1 MKKYLIGI
9 LMIALLQGCTS
20 NVKKTTETTKK
31 YPAFDVQNMDTTI
44 KPGNDFFAYTNGKW
58 LKNNPIPSD
67 KNSKDAFDEL
77 FERNRENIREIIIDA
92 STEKE
97 VVPGSNKQK
106 IGTFFKS
113 GMDTAKIGEQG
124 IKPLKVFFD
133 KIESIKT
140 IDDVQLTGAFFQSY
154 SINPFFYLF
163 SNQDSKN
170 SNNVIAQCYQ
180 AGLGLPERDYYFNND
195 ESTKKIREK
204 YLIHLTKMFELMKD
218 DPAVAEKNA
227 KTVMGIETQLAKAS
241 FTNVENQDPQK
252 TYNKF
257 DVGGLNKLSPNIK
270 WAAYFKQ
277 TGYPDLKEINIYQP
291 AFFKELG
298 NMMKSVS
305 VNDWKTFLRWQLI
318 NSTAS
323 YLSKDFE
330 NQNFDFY
337 YTTLSGQ
344 EKMEPRWKLVL
355 DATSGSLGEAIGQL
369 YVEKYF
375 PPIAK
380 ERMTALVMNL
390 KTSLKQRIENLA
402 WMGPQ
407 TKQEALAKL
416 DNMRVK
422 VGYPNK
428 WRDYSSLEITP
439 DSYVINILNSQAFQ
453 FKHTMDK
460 VGKPVDREEWGMTP
474 QTVNAGYY
482 PNKNE
487 IVFPAGILQ
496 PPFFNLDAD
505 DAVNYG
511 SIGMVIGHE
520 MTHGFD
526 NQGRQFDKDGNL
538 RDWWTKDDSK
548 AFEDRAAILIDQYNH
563 FEVLDSAFV
572 NGKLTLGENIAD
584 LGGATISF
592 NAYKLSLAGKE
603 TPKPIDGFTDTQRF
617 FLSYG
622 QIWRTN
628 MREAELRKR
637 VKTDEHSPA
646 KVRING
652 VVYNMP
658 EFYAAFPFVKPGD
671 KLFRVVD
678 QRPVIW

>member
-1 MKKYLIGI
+1 MNKVIIGI
-9 LMIALLQGCTS
+9 LTLAIVQGCTS
-20 NVKKTTETTKK
+20 NVKNKVETVKK
-31 YPAFDVQNMDTTI
+31 YPSFDVQNMDTKI
-44 KPGNDFFAYTNGKW
+44 KPGDDFYSYTNGTW
-58 LKNNPIPSD
+58 LKNNPIPAD
-67 KNSKDAFDEL
+67 KNSKNAFDEL

-92 STEKE
+92 ASAKE
-97 VVPGSNKQK
+97 VIAGSNEQK
-106 IGTFFKS
+106 IGTFYKS
-113 GMDTAKIGEQG
+113 GMDTVRIEEQG

-140 IDDVQLTGAFFQSY
+140 IDDVQSTGAFFQSY
-154 SINPFFYLF
+154 SISPFFYLF

-204 YLIHLTKMFELMKD
+204 YLIHLTKMFELLKD
-218 DPAVAEKNA
+218 EPIVAEKNA
-227 KTVMGIETQLAKAS
+227 RKVMSMETQLAKAS
-241 FTNVENQDPQK
+241 FTNIENQDPRK

-257 DVGGLNKLSPNIK
+257 DIDGLNKLSPDIK
-270 WAAYFKQ
+270 WAAYLTQ

-291 AFFKELG
+291 GFFKELG
-298 NMMKSVS
+298 SMMKSIP

-318 NSTAS
+318 NNTAS
-323 YLSKDFE
+323 LLSKDFE

-375 PPIAK
+375 PPVAK
-380 ERMTALVMNL
+380 ERITALVMNL
-390 KTSLKQRIENLA
+390 KASLKQRIENLA
-402 WMGPQ
+402 WMGPK

-428 WRDYSSLEITP
+428 WRDYSGLEITS
-439 DSYVINILNSQAFQ
+439 DSYVMNVLNSQAFE
-453 FKHTMDK
+453 FRYAMNK

-482 PNKNE
+482 PNRNE

-511 SIGMVIGHE
+511 AIGMVIGHE

-548 AFEDRAAILIDQYNH
+548 AFEDRAAILVDQYNH

-584 LGGATISF
+584 LGGATIAF
-592 NAYKLSLAGKE
+592 NAYELSLKGKE

-617 FLSYG
+617 FLSYA

-628 MREAELRKR
+628 MRDEELRKR
-637 VKTDEHSPA
+637 IKTDEHSPA
-646 KVRING
+646 KARING

-658 EFYAAFPFVKPGD
+658 EFYAAFPDVKPGD
-671 KLFRVVD
+671 KLFRAPE

>member
-1 MKKYLIGI
+1 MKRIIIGI
-9 LMIALLQGCTS
+9 FSLAMVLGCT
-20 NVKKTTETTKK
+20 NQKPADTTKK

-44 KPGNDFFAYTNGKW
+44 NPGDDFFAYVNGTW
-58 LKNNPIPSD
+58 LKNNPIPAD
-67 KNSKDAFDEL
+67 KNSKNVFDEL
-77 FERNRENIREIIIDA
+77 FERNRENIKEIITEAAA
-92 STEKE
+92 SKDI
-97 VVPGSNKQK
+97 VPGSNKQK
-106 IGTFFKS
+106 IGTFYNS
-113 GMDTAKIGEQG
+113 GMDTVKIEDQG
-124 IKPLKVFFD
+124 IKPLKIFFD

-140 IDDVQLTGAFFQSY
+140 IDDVQMTGAFFQSY
-154 SINPFFYLF
+154 SISPFFYLF

-170 SNNVIAQCYQ
+170 STSVIAQCYQ
-180 AGLGLPERDYYFNND
+180 AGIGLPERDYYFNND

-204 YLIHLTKMFELMKD
+204 YLIHLAKMFELLKD
-218 DPAVAEKNA
+218 APDVAEKNA
-227 KTVMGIETQLAKAS
+227 KTIMAIETQLAKAS

-257 DVGGLNKLSPNIK
+257 DIEGLSKLSQDIK
-270 WAAYFKQ
+270 WEAYFAQ
-277 TGYPDLKEINIYQP
+277 TGFSDLKEINIYQP

-298 NMMKSVS
+298 KMLKTVS
-305 VNDWKTFLRWQLI
+305 VDDWKTFLRWQLI
-318 NSTAS
+318 NSTAG

-344 EKMEPRWKLVL
+344 EKKEPRWKLVL
-355 DATSGSLGEAIGQL
+355 DMTSSSLGEAIGQL

-375 PPIAK
+375 PPAAK
-380 ERMTALVMNL
+380 ERMTNLVMNL
-390 KTSLKQRIENLA
+390 KKSLKERIEHLE

-407 TKQEALAKL
+407 TQAEALAKL
-416 DNMRVK
+416 SNMRVK
-422 VGYPNK
+422 IGYPNK
-428 WRDYSSLEITP
+428 WRDYSGLEITS
-439 DSYVINILNSQAFQ
+439 DSYVMNILNSQAFE
-453 FKHTMDK
+453 FRYTMNK

-511 SIGMVIGHE
+511 AIGMVIGHE

-526 NQGRQFDKDGNL
+526 NHGRQFDKDGNL
-538 RDWWTKDDSK
+538 RDWWTKEDTK
-548 AFEDRAAILIDQYNH
+548 AFEDRSAILIDQYNH

-584 LGGATISF
+584 LGGATIAY
-592 NAYKLSLAGKE
+592 NAYKLSLQGKE
-603 TPKPIDGFTDTQRF
+603 TPKPIDGFNDVQRF
-617 FLSYG
+617 FLAYA

-628 MREAELRKR
+628 MRDAELRKR

-658 EFYAAFPFVKPGD
+658 EFYEAFPNIKPGN
-671 KLFRVVD
+671 KLFRAPE

>member
-1 MKKYLIGI
+1 MKNIFISI
-9 LMIALLQGCTS
+9 LLLALTMGCTT
-20 NVKKTTETTKK
+20 NVKNTTETVKK
-31 YPAFDVQNMDTTI
+31 YPPFDTQNMDKTM
-44 KPGNDFFAYTNGKW
+44 KPGTDFYAYANGTW
-58 LKNNPIPSD
+58 LKNNPIPPD

-77 FERNRENIREIIIDA
+77 FERSRENIREIIIDA
-92 STEKE
+92 ADAKD

-106 IGTFFKS
+106 IGIFYKS
-113 GMDTAKIGEQG
+113 GMDTVNIGEQG

-140 IDDVQLTGAFFQSY
+140 IDDVQMTGAYFQSY
-154 SINPFFYLF
+154 AISPFFYLF

-204 YLIHLTKMFELMKD
+204 YQVHLTKMFGLLKD
-218 DPAVAEKNA
+218 EPAVAEKNA
-227 KTVMGIETQLAKAS
+227 RTVMSIETQLAKAS
-241 FTNVENQDPQK
+241 FTNIENQDPQK

-257 DVGGLNKLSPNIK
+257 DMEGLNKLSQNIK
-270 WAAYFKQ
+270 WAEYFTK

-291 AFFKELG
+291 GFFKELG
-298 NMMKSVS
+298 NMMKSIPVD
-305 VNDWKTFLRWQLI
+305 DWKTFLRWQLI
-318 NSTAS
+318 NSTAN
-323 YLSKDFE
+323 YLSKDFQ

-369 YVEKYF
+369 YVEKFF
-375 PPIAK
+375 PPVAK

-407 TKQEALAKL
+407 TKLEAVAKL

-428 WRDYSSLEITP
+428 WRDYSALEITS
-439 DSYVINILNSQAFQ
+439 DSYVMNILNSQAFE
-453 FKHTMDK
+453 FRFNMDK
-460 VGKPVDREEWGMTP
+460 IGKPVDREEWGMTP

-496 PPFFNLDAD
+496 PPFFNLYAD
-505 DAVNYG
+505 DAINYG
-511 SIGMVIGHE
+511 AIGMVIGHE

-526 NQGRQFDKDGNL
+526 DQGRQFDKDGNL
-538 RDWWTKDDSK
+538 RDWWTKEDSK
-548 AFEDRAAILIDQYNH
+548 SFEDRTAILIAQYNKY
-563 FEVLDSAFV
+563 EVLDSTFV

-584 LGGATISF
+584 LGGATIAF
-592 NAYKLSLAGKE
+592 NAYKLSLEGKE
-603 TPKPIDGFTDTQRF
+603 TPKPVDGFTNFQRF
-617 FLSYG
+617 FLSYA

-628 MREAELRKR
+628 MRDEELRKR
-637 VKTDEHSPA
+637 VKTDVHSPA

-658 EFYAAFPFVKPGD
+658 EFYSAFPDIKPGD
-671 KLFRVVD
+671 KLFRAPE

>member
-1 MKKYLIGI
+1 MKKIIIGI
-9 LMIALLQGCTS
+9 VTLVLIQGCTS
-20 NVKKTTETTKK
+20 NVKNKVETVKI
-31 YPAFDVQNMDTTI
+31 YPPFNVQNMDTKI
-44 KPGNDFFAYTNGKW
+44 KPGDDFYSYTDGTW
-58 LKNNPIPSD
+58 LKNNPIPAD

-77 FERNRENIREIIIDA
+77 FERNRENIREIITEAA
-92 STEKE
+92 SAKD
-97 VVPGSNKQK
+97 VVAGSNKQK
-106 IGTFFKS
+106 IGQFYKS
-113 GMDTAKIGEQG
+113 GMDTVKIGEQG
-124 IKPLKVFFD
+124 LKPLKIFFD

-140 IDDVQLTGAFFQSY
+140 IGDVQLTVAFFQKY
-154 SINPFFYLF
+154 SISTFFYLF

-170 SNNVIAQCYQ
+170 SNSVIAQCYQ

-195 ESTKKIREK
+195 ESTKKIRDK
-204 YLIHLTKMFELMKD
+204 YLIHLTKMFELLKD
-218 DPAVAEKNA
+218 EPTVAEKNA
-227 KTVMGIETQLAKAS
+227 RTVMSIETQLAKAS
-241 FTNVENQDPQK
+241 FTNIENQDPQK

-257 DVGGLNKLSPNIK
+257 DLAGLNKLSPNIK
-270 WAAYFKQ
+270 WAAYFTQ

-291 AFFKELG
+291 GFFKELG

-323 YLSKDFE
+323 LLSNDFE

-344 EKMEPRWKLVL
+344 EKKEPRWKLVL

-375 PPIAK
+375 PPVAK

-416 DNMRVK
+416 DKMGVK

-428 WRDYSSLEITP
+428 WRDYSGLEITS
-439 DSYVINILNSQAFQ
+439 DSYVMNVLNSQAFQ
-453 FKHTMDK
+453 FRYTMNK

-511 SIGMVIGHE
+511 AIGMVIGHE

-538 RDWWTKDDSK
+538 RDWWTKEDSK

-628 MREAELRKR
+628 MRDAELRKR

-658 EFYAAFPFVKPGD
+658 EFYEAFPDVKPGD
-671 KLFRVVD
+671 KLFRAPE

>member
-1 MKKYLIGI
+1 M
-9 LMIALLQGCTS
+9 
-20 NVKKTTETTKK
+20 E
-31 YPAFDVQNMDTTI
+31 
-44 KPGNDFFAYTNGKW
+44 
-58 LKNNPIPSD
+58 
-67 KNSKDAFDEL
+67 
-77 FERNRENIREIIIDA
+77 
-92 STEKE
+92 
-97 VVPGSNKQK
+97 
-106 IGTFFKS
+106 
-113 GMDTAKIGEQG
+113 
-124 IKPLKVFFD
+124 
-133 KIESIKT
+133 
-140 IDDVQLTGAFFQSY
+140 
-154 SINPFFYLF
+154 
-163 SNQDSKN
+163 
-170 SNNVIAQCYQ
+170 
-180 AGLGLPERDYYFNND
+180 
-195 ESTKKIREK
+195 
-204 YLIHLTKMFELMKD
+204 
-218 DPAVAEKNA
+218 
-227 KTVMGIETQLAKAS
+227 
-241 FTNVENQDPQK
+241 
-252 TYNKF
+252 
-257 DVGGLNKLSPNIK
+257 GLNKLSQDIK

-291 AFFKELG
+291 GFFKELG
-298 NMMKSVS
+298 SMMKSES
-305 VNDWKTFLRWQLI
+305 VENWKTFLRWQLI
-318 NSTAS
+318 NSTAAF
-323 YLSKDFE
+323 LSKDFE
-330 NQNFDFY
+330 KQNFDIY
-337 YTTLSGQ
+337 YTTLTGQ

-375 PPIAK
+375 PPVAK

-390 KTSLKQRIENLA
+390 KASLKQRIENLA

-428 WRDYSSLEITP
+428 WRDYSALEITS
-439 DSYVINILNSQAFQ
+439 DSYVMNILNSQAFE
-453 FKHTMDK
+453 FRHTMNK

-511 SIGMVIGHE
+511 AIGMVIGHE

-548 AFEDRAAILIDQYNH
+548 AFEERAAMLVDQYNH

-603 TPKPIDGFTDTQRF
+603 TPKPIDGLTDTQRF
-617 FLSYG
+617 FLSYA

-628 MREAELRKR
+628 MREAEIRKR

-646 KVRING
+646 KARING

-658 EFYAAFPFVKPGD
+658 EFYSAFPDIKPGD
-671 KLFRVVD
+671 KLFRAPEK
-678 QRPVIW
+678 RPVIW

>member
-1 MKKYLIGI
+1 MKNILIGI
-9 LMIALLQGCTS
+9 IAITLLQGCTG
-20 NVKKTTETTKK
+20 NVSKTAEPMKK
-31 YPAFDVQNMDTTI
+31 YPAFDIQNMDTTI
-44 KPGNDFFAYTNGKW
+44 KPGDDFFTYTNGKW
-58 LKNNPIPSD
+58 LKNNPIPAD
-67 KNSKDAFDEL
+67 KNAKDAFDEL
-77 FERNRENIREIIIDA
+77 IERNRDNIKEIIIDA
-92 STEKE
+92 ASSGDS
-97 VVPGSNKQK
+97 VPGSNKQK
-106 IGTFFKS
+106 IGTFYKS
-113 GMDTAKIGEQG
+113 GMDTVKIEEQG

-140 IDDVQLTGAFFQSY
+140 IDDVQMTAAFFQSY
-154 SINPFFYLF
+154 SISPFFYLF

-180 AGLGLPERDYYFNND
+180 SGLGLPERDYYFNND

-204 YLIHLTKMFELMKD
+204 YLIHLTKMFELLKD
-218 DPAVAEKNA
+218 QPAVAEKNA
-227 KTVMGIETQLAKAS
+227 RTVMSMETQLAKAS

-257 DVGGLNKLSPNIK
+257 DIEGLNKLSQNIK
-270 WAAYFKQ
+270 WTAYFAS
-277 TGYPDLKEINIYQP
+277 TGYSDLKEINIYQP
-291 AFFKELG
+291 GFFKELG

-305 VNDWKTFLRWQLI
+305 VNDWKTFLRWHLI

-330 NQNFDFY
+330 NQKFDFY

-355 DATSGSLGEAIGQL
+355 DETSGSLGEAIGQL
-369 YVEKYF
+369 YVEKFF
-375 PPIAK
+375 PPVAK

-428 WRDYSSLEITP
+428 WRDYSGLEITP
-439 DSYVINILNSQAFQ
+439 DSYVMNVLNSQAFE
-453 FKHTMDK
+453 FRYMMNK
-460 VGKPVDREEWGMTP
+460 VGKPVDREAWGMTP

-511 SIGMVIGHE
+511 AIGMVIGHE

-538 RDWWTKDDSK
+538 RDWWTKDDAK
-548 AFEDRAAILIDQYNH
+548 AFEDRASMLIDQYNH

-592 NAYKLSLAGKE
+592 NAYKLSLKGKV

-617 FLSYG
+617 FLSYA
-622 QIWRTN
+622 QIWRNN
-628 MREAELRKR
+628 MRDAELRKR
-637 VKTDEHSPA
+637 IKTDEHSPA

-652 VVYNMP
+652 VV
-658 EFYAAFPFVKPGD
+658 
-671 KLFRVVD
+671 
-678 QRPVIW
+678 

>member
-1 MKKYLIGI
+1 MKNIYILILSLA
-9 LMIALLQGCTS
+9 LMTGCTS
-20 NVKKTTETTKK
+20 NVKNSVEAVKK
-31 YPAFDVQNMDTTI
+31 YPPFDIQNMDKTV
-44 KPGNDFFAYTNGKW
+44 KPGDDFYTYANGTW
-58 LKNNPIPSD
+58 LKNNPIPAD

-77 FERNRENIREIIIDA
+77 FERGRENIREIIIDA
-92 STEKE
+92 AAANEALA
-97 VVPGSNKQK
+97 GSNKQK
-106 IGTFFKS
+106 IGIFYKS
-113 GMDTAKIGEQG
+113 GMDTVKIGEQG
-124 IKPLKVFFD
+124 IKPLKAFFD

-140 IDDVQLTGAFFQSY
+140 IDDVQLAGAFFQQYAMS
-154 SINPFFYLF
+154 PFFYLF

-195 ESTKKIREK
+195 ESTKEIREK
-204 YLIHLTKMFELMKD
+204 YLIHLTKMFELLKD
-218 DPAVAEKNA
+218 EPAVAEKNA
-227 KTVMGIETQLAKAS
+227 RTVMSIETQLAKAS
-241 FTNVENQDPQK
+241 FTNIENQDPQK

-257 DVGGLNKLSPNIK
+257 DIEGLNKLAQNIK
-270 WAAYFKQ
+270 WAAYFTQ

-291 AFFKELG
+291 GFFKELG

-305 VNDWKTFLRWQLI
+305 VDDWKTFLRWQLI
-318 NSTAS
+318 NNTAN
-323 YLSKDFE
+323 YLSKDFQ

-375 PPIAK
+375 PPVAK

-402 WMGPQ
+402 WMGPR
-407 TKQEALAKL
+407 TKEEAVAKL
-416 DNMRVK
+416 ENMRVK

-428 WRDYSSLEITP
+428 WRDYSALEITS
-439 DSYVINILNSQAFQ
+439 DSYVMNILNSQAFE
-453 FKHTMDK
+453 FRFTMDK
-460 VGKPVDREEWGMTP
+460 IGKPVDREEWGMTP

-511 SIGMVIGHE
+511 AIGMVIGHE

-538 RDWWTKDDSK
+538 RDWWTKEDSK
-548 AFEDRAAILIDQYNH
+548 SFEDHTAMLIDQYNKY
-563 FEVLDSAFV
+563 EVLDSTYV

-592 NAYKLSLAGKE
+592 NAYKLSLEGRE
-603 TPKPIDGFTDTQRF
+603 TPKPVDGFTNLQRF
-617 FLSYG
+617 FLSYA

-628 MREAELRKR
+628 MRDEELRKR
-637 VKTDEHSPA
+637 VKTDVHSPA

-658 EFYAAFPFVKPGD
+658 EFYEAFPDVKPGD
-671 KLFRVVD
+671 KLFRAPE

>member
-1 MKKYLIGI
+1 MKNFLIGI
-9 LMIALLQGCTS
+9 LAIALLQGCTG
-20 NVKKTTETTKK
+20 NVKKTAEPVKK
-31 YPAFDVQNMDTTI
+31 YPAFDIQNMDTTI
-44 KPGNDFFAYTNGKW
+44 KPGDDFFAYVNGSW
-58 LKNNPIPSD
+58 LKNNPIPAD

-77 FERNRENIREIIIDA
+77 VERNRENIKEIIIDA
-92 STEKE
+92 AASGDS
-97 VVPGSNKQK
+97 VPGSNKQK
-106 IGTFFKS
+106 IGIFYKS
-113 GMDTAKIGEQG
+113 GMDTAKIAEQG
-124 IKPLKVFFD
+124 IKPLKIFFD
-133 KIESIKT
+133 KIEAIKT
-140 IDDVQLTGAFFQSY
+140 IDDVQMTAAFFQSY
-154 SINPFFYLF
+154 SMSPFFYLF

-218 DPAVAEKNA
+218 EPVVAEKNA
-227 KTVMGIETQLAKAS
+227 KKVMNMETQLARAS
-241 FTNVENQDPQK
+241 FSNVENQDPQK

-257 DVGGLNKLSPNIK
+257 EVAGLNKLSPNIK
-270 WAAYFKQ
+270 WVAYFTQ
-277 TGYPDLKEINIYQP
+277 AGYPDLKEINIYQP
-291 AFFKELG
+291 GFFKELG

-305 VNDWKTFLRWQLI
+305 VDDWKTFLRWQLI

-337 YTTLSGQ
+337 YKTLSGQ

-369 YVEKYF
+369 YVEKFF
-375 PPIAK
+375 PPVAK

-402 WMGPQ
+402 WMSPQ

-416 DNMRVK
+416 DKMGVK

-428 WRDYSSLEITP
+428 WRDYSGLEITS
-439 DSYVINILNSQAFQ
+439 DSYVMNVLNSQAFEFRYQ
-453 FKHTMDK
+453 MNK

-511 SIGMVIGHE
+511 AIGMVIGHE

-563 FEVLDSAFV
+563 YEVLDSAFV

-584 LGGATISF
+584 LGGATVAF

-617 FLSYG
+617 FLSYA

-628 MREAELRKR
+628 MRDAELRKR

-658 EFYAAFPFVKPGD
+658 EFYAAFSTIKPGD
-671 KLFRVVD
+671 KLFRAPE

>member
-1 MKKYLIGI
+1 MKKVIIG
-9 LMIALLQGCTS
+9 LLTLALVQGCTS
-20 NVKKTTETTKK
+20 NVKNKVEPVKK
-31 YPAFDVQNMDTTI
+31 YPPFNVQNMDTTM
-44 KPGNDFFAYTNGKW
+44 KPGVDFFAYSNGKW
-58 LKNNPIPSD
+58 LKNNPIPAD

-77 FERNRENIREIIIDA
+77 FERSREYIREIIIDA
-92 STEKE
+92 ATAKE
-97 VVPGSNKQK
+97 VTPGSNKQK
-106 IGTFFKS
+106 IGTFYKS
-113 GMDTAKIGEQG
+113 GMDTVKITEQG
-124 IKPLKVFFD
+124 IKPLKAFFD

-140 IDDVQLTGAFFQSY
+140 FEDVPLTGAFFQSY

-163 SNQDSKN
+163 SNQDSKS

-195 ESTKKIREK
+195 ESTKMIREK
-204 YLIHLTKMFELMKD
+204 YLIHLTKMFELLKD
-218 DPAVAEKNA
+218 EPAVAEKNA
-227 KTVMGIETQLAKAS
+227 RTVMSIETQLAKAS

-257 DVGGLNKLSPNIK
+257 DIEGLNKLSQNIN
-270 WAAYFKQ
+270 WATYFKQ

-291 AFFKELG
+291 GFFKELG

-323 YLSKDFE
+323 LLSKDFE

-375 PPIAK
+375 PPVAK

-416 DNMRVK
+416 DNMRLK

-428 WRDYSSLEITP
+428 WRDYSGLEITT
-439 DSYVINILNSQAFQ
+439 DSYVMNVLNSQAFE
-453 FKHTMDK
+453 FRYTMNK

-474 QTVNAGYY
+474 QTVNAGYF

-487 IVFPAGILQ
+487 IIFPAGILQ

-505 DAVNYG
+505 EAVNYG
-511 SIGMVIGHE
+511 AIGMVIGHE

-526 NQGRQFDKDGNL
+526 NRGRQFDKDGNL
-538 RDWWTKDDSK
+538 RDWWTKDDTK
-548 AFEDRAAILIDQYNH
+548 AFEDRAAMLIDQYNH
-563 FEVLDSAFV
+563 LEVLDSTFV

-617 FLSYG
+617 FLSYA

-628 MREAELRKR
+628 MRDAELRKR

-658 EFYAAFPFVKPGD
+658 EFYAAFPDIKPGD
-671 KLFRVVD
+671 KLFRVPE

>member
-1 MKKYLIGI
+1 MLF
-9 LMIALLQGCTS
+9 GCNT
-20 NVKKTTETTKK
+20 VKKPADAKK

-44 KPGNDFFAYTNGKW
+44 KPGDDFFTFTNGAW
-58 LKNNPIPSD
+58 LKSNAIPAD
-67 KNSKDAFDEL
+67 KNSKDVFDEL
-77 FERNRENIREIIIDA
+77 VERNRENIKEIITEAASSKDA
-92 STEKE
+92 TR
-97 VVPGSNKQK
+97 GSNKQK
-106 IGTFFKS
+106 IGTFYNS
-113 GMDTAKIGEQG
+113 GMDTVKINEQG
-124 IKPLKVFFD
+124 LLPLKMFFD

-140 IDDVQLTGAFFQSY
+140 IDDVQMTGAFFQSY

-170 SNNVIAQCYQ
+170 SNNVIAQVYQ
-180 AGLGLPERDYYFNND
+180 AGIGLPERDYYFNND
-195 ESTKKIREK
+195 VSTKKIREK
-204 YLIHLTKMFELMKD
+204 YMIHLTKMFELMKD
-218 DPAVAEKNA
+218 EPSVAEKNA
-227 KTVMGIETQLAKAS
+227 GTIMAMETQLAKAS

-257 DVGGLNKLSPNIK
+257 DIDGLNKLSQDIK
-270 WAAYFKQ
+270 WEAYFTQ
-277 TGYPDLKEINIYQP
+277 TGFPGLREINIYQP
-291 AFFKELG
+291 GYIKELG
-298 NMMKSVS
+298 NMLKTFPVA
-305 VNDWKTFLRWQLI
+305 DWKTFLRWQLI

-323 YLSKDFE
+323 LLSKDFE

-344 EKMEPRWKLVL
+344 EKKEPRWKLVL
-355 DATSGSLGEAIGQL
+355 DVTSGSLGEAIGQL

-375 PPIAK
+375 PPVAK
-380 ERMTALVMNL
+380 DRMTTLVMNL
-390 KTSLKQRIENLA
+390 KISLKQRIENLE
-402 WMGPQ
+402 WMSPQ
-407 TKQEALAKL
+407 TKEEALAKL
-416 DNMRVK
+416 QNMRVK

-428 WRDYSSLEITP
+428 WRDYSALEVTP
-439 DSYVINILNSQAFQ
+439 ESYVMNVLNSQAFE
-453 FKHTMDK
+453 FKYTMNK

-496 PPFFNLDAD
+496 PPFYNLDAD

-511 SIGMVIGHE
+511 AIGMVIGHE

-526 NQGRQFDKDGNL
+526 NHGRQFDKDGNL

-548 AFEDRAAILIDQYNH
+548 AFEDRAAVLIDEYNK

-584 LGGATISF
+584 LGGATISY
-592 NAYKLSLAGKE
+592 NAYRLSLEGKE
-603 TPKPIDGFTDTQRF
+603 KPKPIDGFTNTQRF
-617 FLSYG
+617 FLSYA

-628 MREAELRKR
+628 MRDAELRKR

-658 EFYAAFPFVKPGD
+658 EFYEAFPQVKPGD
-671 KLFRVVD
+671 KLFRAPG

>member
-1 MKKYLIGI
+1 MKNILIGI
-9 LMIALLQGCTS
+9 IAIALLTGCTG
-20 NVKKTTETTKK
+20 NVKKSAEPVKK
-31 YPAFDVQNMDTTI
+31 YPAFDIQNMDTTI
-44 KPGNDFFAYTNGKW
+44 KPGDDFFAYTNGTW
-58 LKNNPIPSD
+58 LKKNPIPAD

-77 FERNRENIREIIIDA
+77 IERNRENIKEIIIDA
-92 STEKE
+92 AASGDSL
-97 VVPGSNKQK
+97 PGSNKQK
-106 IGTFFKS
+106 IGTFYRS
-113 GMDTAKIGEQG
+113 GMDTIKIAEQG
-124 IKPLKVFFD
+124 IKPLKPFFD
-133 KIESIKT
+133 RIDAIKNIE
-140 IDDVQLTGAFFQSY
+140 DVQMTAAFFQSY
-154 SINPFFYLF
+154 SMSPFFYLF

-204 YLIHLTKMFELMKD
+204 YLVHLTKMFQLLKD
-218 DPAVAEKNA
+218 EPAVAEKNA
-227 KTVMGIETQLAKAS
+227 KKVMSMETRLAKAS

-257 DVGGLNKLSPNIK
+257 DVKELNKLSPDIR
-270 WAAYFKQ
+270 WVAYFTKA
-277 TGYPDLKEINIYQP
+277 GYPDLKEINIYQP
-291 AFFKELG
+291 GFFKELG

-305 VNDWKTFLRWQLI
+305 VDDWKTFLRWQLI

-323 YLSKDFE
+323 LLSKDFE

-369 YVEKYF
+369 YVQKFF
-375 PPIAK
+375 PPVAK

-402 WMGPQ
+402 WMSPA

-416 DNMRVK
+416 DKMGVK
-422 VGYPNK
+422 VGYPDK
-428 WRDYSSLEITP
+428 WRDYSGLEITT
-439 DSYVINILNSQAFQ
+439 DSYVMNVLNSQAFEFRYQ
-453 FKHTMDK
+453 MNKI
-460 VGKPVDREEWGMTP
+460 GKPVDREEWGMTP

-511 SIGMVIGHE
+511 AIGMVIGHE

-526 NQGRQFDKDGNL
+526 NQGRQYDKDGNL

-563 FEVLDSAFV
+563 YEVLDSAFV

-584 LGGATISF
+584 LGGATIAF

-603 TPKPIDGFTDTQRF
+603 TPKPIDGFSDTQRF
-617 FLSYG
+617 FLAYA

-628 MREAELRKR
+628 MRDAELRKR

-658 EFYAAFPFVKPGD
+658 EFYAAFPSVKQGD
-671 KLFRVVD
+671 KLFRAPE

>member
-1 MKKYLIGI
+1 MKKYLIGM
-9 LMIALLQGCTS
+9 LSIALLQGCTG
-20 NVKKTTETTKK
+20 NVKKTADTVKK
-31 YPAFDVQNMDTTI
+31 YPAFDVQNMDKTI
-44 KPGNDFFAYTNGKW
+44 KPGDDFFDYTNGTW
-58 LKNNPIPSD
+58 LKNNPIPAD

-77 FERNRENIREIIIDA
+77 FERNRENIREIITDA
-92 STEKE
+92 ASSKE
-97 VVPGSNKQK
+97 TVPGSNKEK
-106 IGTFFKS
+106 IGTFYKS
-113 GMDTAKIGEQG
+113 GMDTLKIAEQG

-140 IDDVQLTGAFFQSY
+140 MEDVQLTAAFFQSY
-154 SINPFFYLF
+154 SMNPFFYLF

-204 YLIHLTKMFELMKD
+204 YLIHLTKMFELLKD
-218 DPAVAEKNA
+218 EPAAAEKNA
-227 KTVMGIETQLAKAS
+227 RTIMSMETQLAKAS

-257 DVGGLNKLSPNIK
+257 DIEGLNKLSPDIK

-291 AFFKELG
+291 GFFKELG
-298 NMMKSVS
+298 NMMKSES
-305 VNDWKTFLRWQLI
+305 VDNWKTFLRWQLI

-323 YLSKDFE
+323 FLSKDFE

-375 PPIAK
+375 PPVAK

-390 KTSLKQRIENLA
+390 KASLKQRIENLA

-428 WRDYSSLEITP
+428 WRDYSALEITS
-439 DSYVINILNSQAFQ
+439 DSYVLNILNSQAFE
-453 FKHTMDK
+453 FRHIMNK

-511 SIGMVIGHE
+511 AIGMVIGHE

-548 AFEDRAAILIDQYNH
+548 AFEERAAMLVDQYNH

-603 TPKPIDGFTDTQRF
+603 TPKPIDGLTDTQRF
-617 FLSYG
+617 FLSYA

-628 MREAELRKR
+628 MREAEIRKR

-646 KVRING
+646 KARING

-658 EFYAAFPFVKPGD
+658 EFYSAFPDVKPGD
-671 KLFRVVD
+671 KLFRAPEK
-678 QRPVIW
+678 RPVIW